1 MGAAASV
8 VPDEYQYLSDENK
21 SEMKKEYEIMMSDKN
36 GGDDQAVINALIQK
50 HKRVL
55 EKKPDEVYN
64 ESWMAYVTY
73 IHSASLGIAEI
84 IITDLHGS
92 ILAAHSLERSPVD
105 IISLISM
112 VSNEIKMISIS
123 LQDKK
128 WFSLTNLYIDG
139 ILLLVNGTIG
149 ICIWKLN
156 TICVIVQ
163 HNQSIKLECIVA
175 TTGKIVDYLKRNGC

>member
-50 HKRVL
+50 HSRVL
-55 EKKPDEVYN
+55 ENKKTDEVYN

-92 ILAAHSLERSPVD
+92 IRE
-105 IISLISM
+105 
-112 VSNEIKMISIS
+112 
-123 LQDKK
+123 
-128 WFSLTNLYIDG
+128 
-139 ILLLVNGTIG
+139 
-149 ICIWKLN
+149 
-156 TICVIVQ
+156 
-163 HNQSIKLECIVA
+163 
-175 TTGKIVDYLKRNGC
+175 